1 MTNVSHRA
9 RLARIFSY
17 IVCLLLIAS
26 LCACGG
32 KRGQNSETQEA
43 QPKPTAASVTTQ
55 EILAR
60 SKAQTYFTAD
70 ETPANDLQ
78 AETRTQFD
86 GYLQKILN
94 GYVSNIGYFNVH
106 YTMRHPEDYGLTDLE
121 MTFGSLGPA
130 NNVGLAAQDT
140 LAELRSYNYE
150 DLSRKQRLTYDILEF
165 ALLSQI
171 EMEPFE
177 YYEEPL
183 NTAGG
188 VHSMLPIYFAE
199 YTFTRAQD
207 VEDYLTLMQAI
218 PAFFD
223 DVLAYEQKRV
233 ELGIF
238 MSKETLDTV
247 IRQIREHISGE
258 PADFYLNETFAE
270 MLAEAGC
277 FSESEIAD
285 YTARH
290 KDALENSFFPAYDRL
305 ISALDGMRSSCNDI
319 GGAVNMPNGEAYIA
333 ALCKSYLA
341 TDKTL
346 AQIKEALEASNTTL
360 RVQLQT
366 LSSLNPEASMATLTF
381 KQPTDNPAGI
391 VAHLIDYFSDI
402 FPSLGGR
409 KYTIHDVPKGM
420 EGSVSPAFYILPALD
435 DYEVHNNIYINNGS
449 IANNGLFTT
458 LAHEGY
464 PGHMLQGTYFA
475 STAPH
480 PIRVLLSFLTYQEG
494 WASYVERLSFEAI
507 DGVDSTTAKMLAIN
521 SRMSL
526 NMLALVDLGLNYEGW
541 TYKEYCDYMAIH
553 FGLSAS
559 NNAEQLQEFYLNMTT
574 SPFSYLPYSFGL
586 IEVESILDGQKE
598 LVGDDFEL
606 YQFHDAFLNIGPAP
620 MHLVDK
626 YMKEIFT
633 K

>member
-9 RLARIFSY
+9 LFARMISL
-17 IVCLLLIAS
+17 IMCLLLTAS

-32 KRGQNSETQEA
+32 KRGPNSET
-43 QPKPTAASVTTQ
+43 PGTSSGTTAAPVSTQ
-55 EILAR
+55 DILAR
-60 SKAQTYFTAD
+60 SKAHAYFTAD
-70 ETPANDLQ
+70 EIPENDDQ
-78 AETRTQFD
+78 KSTRDKFD
-86 GYLQKILN
+86 VFLQKALL
-94 GYVSNIGYFNVH
+94 GYASEVGLVNVH
-106 YTMRHPEDYGLTDLE
+106 YSMRRPEDYGLTGHDLS
-121 MTFGSLGPA
+121 FGLLGASNSISLSA
-130 NNVGLAAQDT
+130 RDT
-140 LAELRSYNYE
+140 LDELRSYNYE
-150 DLSRKQRLTYDILEF
+150 DLSRKQRLTYDILDYSLR
-165 ALLSQI
+165 AQI

-177 YYEEPL
+177 YYSEPL

-188 VHSMLPIYFAE
+188 IHAMLPIYFAE

-207 VEDYLTLMQAI
+207 VEDYLALMQAV

-223 DVLAYEQKRV
+223 SVLSYEQKRI

-238 MSKETLDTV
+238 MSKDALDTV
-247 IRQIREHISGE
+247 IEQARDNISGE
-258 PADFYLNETFAE
+258 PGDFYLNETFAE
-270 MLAEAGC
+270 MLTDAGC
-277 FSESEIAD
+277 FSETEIAD
-285 YTARH
+285 YTTRH
-290 KDALENSFFPAYDRL
+290 KAALENSFFPAYDRL

-319 GGAVNMPNGEAYIA
+319 GGAVNMPNGEAYIV

-346 AQIKEALEASNTTL
+346 AQIKEALETSNTTL

-366 LSSLNPEASMATLTF
+366 LSALDPGASMATLSF
-381 KQPTDNPAGI
+381 KQPTEDPAGI
-391 VAHLIDYFSDI
+391 VAHLIDYYSDL

-409 KYTIHDVPKGM
+409 KYSIHDVPKGM

-435 DYEVHNNIYINNGS
+435 DYETHNNIYINNGS

-475 STAPH
+475 STEPY
-480 PIRVLLSFLTYQEG
+480 PVRVLLTFLPYAEG

-507 DGVDSTTAKMLAIN
+507 DGVTSTTAKMLAVN

-541 TYKEYCDYMAIH
+541 TYKEYCDYMALH
-553 FGLSAS
+553 FGLSISKDAVR
-559 NNAEQLQEFYLNMTT
+559 LQEFYLNMTT

-586 IEVESILDGQKE
+586 IELESILDEQKE
-598 LVGDDFEL
+598 LAGDDFDL

-620 MHLVDK
+620 LHLVEK
-626 YMKEIFT
+626 YMKKIF
-633 K
+633 